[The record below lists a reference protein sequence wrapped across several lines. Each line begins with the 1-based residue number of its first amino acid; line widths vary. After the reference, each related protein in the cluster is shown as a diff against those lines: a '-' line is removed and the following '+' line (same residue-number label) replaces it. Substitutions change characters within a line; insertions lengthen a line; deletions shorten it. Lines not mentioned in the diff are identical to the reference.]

1 MRASL
6 GTLDGYERVSDADIA
21 AAELRAATFAD
32 GTAIC
37 LGNADGDL
45 FAVQNACT
53 HAAFALSDGTLLAG
67 GVIECAWH
75 GARFDCRTGVA
86 LQEPASDPL
95 TRYDV
100 RVAHGGVWVRKP
112 L

>member
-1 MRASL
+1 MRESL
-6 GTLDGYERVSDADIA
+6 ATLDGYERVGDADIA
-21 AAELRAATFAD
+21 AEELRAATFAD

-53 HAAFALSDGTLLAG
+53 HAAFALSDGTLLSG

-75 GARFDCRTGVA
+75 GARFDCRTGAV
-86 LQEPASDPL
+86 LQEPAFDPL

-100 RVAHGGVWVRKP
+100 RVVHGGVWVRKP
-112 L
+112 